1 MKYLFSFLILVTISV
16 LILSS
21 RVNESYKQQYY
32 MLADFNINDFNR
44 EIDFENFIEDYPNI
58 SVTTLPLTTVKAEYY
73 IAQNKIDDA
82 VKLFKKGIKANPYI
96 GRSEARLADIYF
108 SYINIKDS
116 AIHYADKAYHLRPLN
131 SKHFLVYLKSL
142 AVKNQVEELDK
153 TIKNN
158 FSLLQQIDGK
168 EEYLSTSMYFYLSTI
183 YQYRLKNKKKY
194 DSIAK
199 QALEVFPHNEKINI
213 VSNFIFFGKDS
224 VQKALAFDEKARVQ
238 LENNN
243 YKKAY
248 NLFSQSVNL
257 WPTQKYSLQLAGIS
271 AYLGKDYLNAIFYL
285 EKLLEIDNPTDGKT
299 EFYLYESYKKINDNL
314 NACKYYSKLFKLNP
328 NLIDKKTKECE

>member
-1 MKYLFSFLILVTISV
+1 MKYIFSFLILVTISV
-16 LILSS
+16 MILSF

-32 MLADFNINDFNR
+32 MQADFNINDFTR

-58 SVTTLPLTTVKAEYY
+58 SVTTLPLAAIKAEYY
-73 IAQNKIDDA
+73 ITQNKIVDA

-116 AIHYADKAYHLRPLN
+116 AIYYADKAYHLRPLN
-131 SKHFLVYLKSL
+131 SKHFLVHLKSL
-142 AVKNQVEELDK
+142 AVKNQIEELDK
-153 TIKNN
+153 SIKNN

-168 EEYLSTSMYFYLSTI
+168 DQYLPTSMYFYLSAI

-199 QALEVFPHNEKINI
+199 QALEEFPNNEKIKI
-213 VSNFIFFGKDS
+213 ISNFIIFGKDS

-238 LENNN
+238 FDNNN
-243 YKKAY
+243 YKKAHD
-248 NLFSQSVNL
+248 LFSQSVNF
-257 WPTQKYSLQLAGIS
+257 WPTHKYSLQLAGIS
-271 AYLGKDYLNAIFYL
+271 AYLGKNYTKAIFYL
-285 EKLLEIDNPTDGKT
+285 EKLLEIDNPTGGQT

-314 NACKYYSKLFKLNP
+314 NACKYYNKLLVLNP
-328 NLIDKKTKECE
+328 NLIDKNTKGCD